1 MHASSTTILLVV
13 NSNDHEFLDRFMCTI
28 EAYLNWVKRHAD
40 PEKESF
46 LLYAV
51 R

>member
-1 MHASSTTILLVV
+1 MHASSTTILLV
-13 NSNDHEFLDRFMCTI
+13 NSNAHEFLDRFMCTI

-46 LLYAV
+46 LLYV
-51 R
+51 VS